1 MKTTKTDYLRLRWLY
16 LAIGGIALLFI
27 GVIYAWSI
35 FKVPLAEHFA
45 WSDSQ
50 LSFAYTLTMSFFC
63 IGSLA
68 SGALVKRIPLWGVF
82 CISAVLILGGYFWTV
97 NLTGESIYGLYLAY
111 SVMIGGGIGLSY
123 NTIVALGNAWFPDKK
138 GTCSGIMMMCFGFST
153 MVIGNLA
160 ARFFDLP
167 EVGWQKTFMVLAVI
181 IALILVVCALVL
193 KAPGKDANLPAA
205 KPARGRK
212 EDFEPRDYSAKEMLC
227 RVSFWICYVY
237 GTLHAAVGSAMF
249 NFARDVILDFGA
261 TAALATTVVGVLSV
275 CNGLGRVLCGLAFDH
290 LGRKTAMHLS
300 NIITVLSPGLML
312 VALLTGSLP
321 LGIAA
326 VCLAGLS
333 YGTSPTISSTL
344 TISFYGARDFAMNY
358 SVSNTK
364 LLFASF
370 AATATSA
377 LFASTGT
384 YFAPFAL
391 LFGFALAAF
400 LLNFFIRKP

>member
-1 MKTTKTDYLRLRWLY
+1 MKNKLSPLSLRWLY
-16 LAIGGIALLFI
+16 LAVGGIALLFI

-35 FKVPLAEHFA
+35 FKVPLAVSFGWTDA
-45 WSDSQ
+45 Q
-50 LSFAYTLTMSFFC
+50 LAFAYTLTMSFFC

-68 SGALVKRIPLWGVF
+68 SGALVKRIPLWSVF
-82 CISAVLILGGYFWTV
+82 CLSAALILGGYIWTV
-97 NLTGESIYGLYLAY
+97 NLTGSIYALYLAY

-167 EVGWQKTFMVLAVI
+167 EVGWKKTFLVLGVVI
-181 IALILVVCALVL
+181 TLILVLCALVL
-193 KAPGKDANLPAA
+193 RAPGKEVALPAA
-205 KPARGRK
+205 KPTRGRK
-212 EDFEPRDYSAKEMLC
+212 EDFEPRDYSAREMLC

-261 TAALATTVVGVLSV
+261 TAALATTLVGVLSV

-290 LGRKTAMHLS
+290 LGRKTAMQLS

-312 VALLTGSLP
+312 VALATGSLP
-321 LGIAA
+321 LAIVA

-377 LFASTGT
+377 LFAATGT

-391 LFGFALAAF
+391 LFGFALGAF
-400 LLNFFIRKP
+400 VLNFFIRKP